1 MTLELPPRVPEGQR
15 PSDFASLAAE
25 QVDLE
30 NAINE
35 LILRL
40 EDHKYRWELYEF
52 GLDATADP
60 ERVRAIIDQLQTAVH
75 KGGPAVL
82 DPLRRALW
90 TSHPEG

>member
-1 MTLELPPRVPEGQR
+1 MALELPPRVPEAQR

-40 EDHKYRWELYEF
+40 EDHKYRWEVYEF
-52 GLDATADP
+52 GLDQAAD
-60 ERVRAIIDQLQTAVH
+60 RKQIRAVIDHLQKAVH
-75 KGGPAVL
+75 SGGPAVL
-82 DPLRRALW
+82 NPLRRALS
-90 TSHPEG
+90 TSHPNG

>member
-1 MTLELPPRVPEGQR
+1 MTLELPPRLPDGQR
-15 PSDFASLAAE
+15 PSDFAGLAAE

-52 GLDATADP
+52 GLGDTEDHD
-60 ERVRAIIDQLQTAVH
+60 RVQAVIDHLQTAVH
-75 KGGPAVL
+75 SGGPAVL
-82 DPLRRALW
+82 NPLRRALW
-90 TSHPEG
+90 TAHPEG